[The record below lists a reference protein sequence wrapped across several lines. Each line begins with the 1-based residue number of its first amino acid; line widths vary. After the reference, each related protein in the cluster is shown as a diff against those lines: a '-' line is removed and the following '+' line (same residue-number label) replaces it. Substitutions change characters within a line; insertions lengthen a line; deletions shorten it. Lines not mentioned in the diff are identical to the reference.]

1 MKRSTAIILALQCVL
16 TPGLARVTPR
26 SDYTEE
32 ASQPVHSF
40 QARQQDSSDKG
51 VLENEVRDGTCKDTM
66 FFFLRGSTQQPNMV
80 GKPGLQSL
88 DDIFALSALRTNSP
102 PQGLQPGPQLAA
114 YLRSTLG
121 ADKIAIQGIE
131 YAATLQ
137 DNLCIN
143 NQLCR
148 PREVT
153 SASTQIRE
161 YMDQCSDSDVVVG
174 GYSQGAA
181 MLSRVIS
188 DRLGSEY
195 KDRIVAAVTFGNTMQ
210 VYNKNTI
217 PGLAPERVQMFCN
230 KFDPVCRNGLP
241 LGAVMPGHRDYRP
254 SAKPAAEF
262 LVQKLAAAKGWTTVP
277 IVSDIDLSHFADVGF
292 TFREIYRGA
301 PAGSSTSFNDGT
313 ELAKLDSVRVVSIF
327 GRGAAR
333 VDALGVKM
341 DGGPDGAQEHGGSG
355 GNFKELTLEEG
366 EYWIMTEVCNGRK
379 KKKDRVGFFRA
390 STSLGRVLEVGSR
403 TNDRCVTFVPGEGR
417 SFVGMHGE
425 SGEEVDSVGFIEY
438 PKLD

>member
-26 SDYTEE
+26 SDYTKES
-32 ASQPVHSF
+32 SQSIHSL
-40 QARQQDSSDKG
+40 QARQQDPSDKG
-51 VLENEVRDGTCKDTM
+51 VLENEVRDGTCKDTI
-66 FFFLRGSTQQPNMV
+66 FFFLRGSTQQPNM
-80 GKPGLQSL
+80 
-88 DDIFALSALRTNSP
+88 
-102 PQGLQPGPQLAA
+102 GLQPGPQLAA

-161 YMDQCSDSDVVVG
+161 YMDQCSDADVVVG

-188 DRLGSEY
+188 DRLGSDY
-195 KDRIVAAVTFGNTMQ
+195 KNRIAAAVTFGNTMQ

-262 LVQKLAAAKGWTTVP
+262 LVQKLAAGKGWTTVP
-277 IVSDIDLSHFADVGF
+277 IVSDIDLSQFADVGF
-292 TFREIYRGA
+292 TFRDIYRGA

-341 DGGPDGAQEHGGSG
+341 DGLDKAQEHGGGG
-355 GNFKELTLEEG
+355 GNYKELTLEEG
-366 EYWIMTEVCNGRK
+366 EYWVMTEVCNGRK

-403 TNDRCVTFVPGEGR
+403 TNDRCLTFVPGEGR

>member
-1 MKRSTAIILALQCVL
+1 MKSSTAIILALQCVL

-32 ASQPVHSF
+32 ASQSVHSL

-80 GKPGLQSL
+80 SKPGLQSP
-88 DDIFALSALRTNSP
+88 DDIFALSALKTNSP

-230 KFDPVCRNGLP
+230 KFDPV
-241 LGAVMPGHRDYRP
+241 
-254 SAKPAAEF
+254 
-262 LVQKLAAAKGWTTVP
+262 W
-277 IVSDIDLSHFADVGF
+277 
-292 TFREIYRGA
+292 
-301 PAGSSTSFNDGT
+301 
-313 ELAKLDSVRVVSIF
+313 
-327 GRGAAR
+327 
-333 VDALGVKM
+333 
-341 DGGPDGAQEHGGSG
+341 
-355 GNFKELTLEEG
+355 
-366 EYWIMTEVCNGRK
+366 
-379 KKKDRVGFFRA
+379 
-390 STSLGRVLEVGSR
+390 
-403 TNDRCVTFVPGEGR
+403 
-417 SFVGMHGE
+417 
-425 SGEEVDSVGFIEY
+425 
-438 PKLD
+438 

>member
-26 SDYTEE
+26 SDYVGE
-32 ASQPVHSF
+32 ASQPVHSL
-40 QARQQDSSDKG
+40 QNRQQGSSDKG

-66 FFFLRGSTQQPNMV
+66 FFFLRGSTQQPNM
-80 GKPGLQSL
+80 
-88 DDIFALSALRTNSP
+88 
-102 PQGLQPGPQLAA
+102 GLQPGPQLAA

-131 YAATLQ
+131 YSATLQ

-277 IVSDIDLSHFADVGF
+277 IVSDIDLSQFADVGF

-341 DGGPDGAQEHGGSG
+341 DGGVDGAQEHGGGG

-366 EYWIMTEVCNGRK
+366 EYWIKTEVCNGRK

-403 TNDRCVTFVPGEGR
+403 TNDRCVTFVPDEGR

>member
-16 TPGLARVTPR
+16 TPGFARVTPR

-32 ASQPVHSF
+32 ASQPVHSL

-66 FFFLRGSTQQPNMV
+66 FFFLRGSTQQPNM
-80 GKPGLQSL
+80 
-88 DDIFALSALRTNSP
+88 
-102 PQGLQPGPQLAA
+102 GLQPGPQLAA

-341 DGGPDGAQEHGGSG
+341 DGGPDGAQGHGGSG

>member
-32 ASQPVHSF
+32 ASQPVHSL

-66 FFFLRGSTQQPNMV
+66 FFFLRGSTQQPNM
-80 GKPGLQSL
+80 
-88 DDIFALSALRTNSP
+88 
-102 PQGLQPGPQLAA
+102 GLQPGPQLAA

-217 PGLAPERVQMFCN
+217 PGLAPERVQTFCN